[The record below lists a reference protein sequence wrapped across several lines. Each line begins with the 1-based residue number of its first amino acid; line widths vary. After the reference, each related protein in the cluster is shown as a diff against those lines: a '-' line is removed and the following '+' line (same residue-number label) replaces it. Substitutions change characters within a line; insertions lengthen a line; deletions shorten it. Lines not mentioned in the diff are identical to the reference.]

1 MINALGP
8 NAIAGAPEASLIRR
22 APPPGGPRF
31 ASVLEETIGKPQEV
45 RFSAHATQ
53 RLNERGIRLSE
64 SELGR
69 VAKAIDDAAAKGARE
84 SLLLMDRL
92 ALVVSVAN
100 RTVITALEPDG
111 LQNAVFTNIDS
122 VVVVGSG
129 DSASPNPRATGPDPV
144 WGGPPAANR

>member
-1 MINALGP
+1 MINTIGSP
-8 NAIAGAPEASLIRR
+8 PIAGLPDARPIRGAPVT
-22 APPPGGPRF
+22 GGRRF
-31 ASVLEETIGKPQEV
+31 ASVFEKTLRKPQEV

-53 RLNERGIRLSE
+53 RLGERGIRLSE
-64 SELGR
+64 AELGR

-84 SLLLMDRL
+84 SVLLMDRL

-129 DSASPNPRATGPDPV
+129 EAASHNLRATGPDPV